1 MPPYLGTS
9 KLSKWK
15 NFTNITQRQPIK
27 KKQNTSKI
35 VWKQNTSKIVKS
47 SNHFANEDIEALVV
61 VGYFDPATH
70 SSM

>member
-1 MPPYLGTS
+1 METVVCE
-9 KLSKWK
+9 K
-15 NFTNITQRQPIK
+15 
-27 KKQNTSKI
+27 
-35 VWKQNTSKIVKS
+35 KS

>member
-27 KKQNTSKI
+27 K
-35 VWKQNTSKIVKS
+35 KQNTSKIVKS